1 MRVLVVDDSMLFR
14 KVVRDALSADSS
26 VEVVGSAA
34 DGKVALEKIE
44 QLHPDAITLDL
55 EMPIIDGL
63 EVLRRLRNRPD
74 APAVI
79 VVSAFTDAAAALTA
93 QALRLGAFDFV
104 LKPTGANIDENRQ
117 RLEADLLPKIH
128 VLAERRDSAHAKA
141 KAPTRKTRQT
151 ETPSVEETAET
162 APERRPERPP
172 EIVAIG
178 ISTGGPSALNEMLPK
193 LPKDLP
199 VPVVIVQHMPPKFT
213 RSLADDLDR
222 RCAVRV
228 VEASD
233 GERLQPGTVYIAPGG
248 QQMKL
253 ESLAHGFNVHI
264 TDDPPEKCCKP
275 SVDYLFRSLA
285 MQVGPKVMAVIMTGM
300 GDDGHDGCKLL
311 KQRGAHIVA
320 QDEASCVV
328 YGMPRQIV
336 EHGLADMVRPLN
348 EIAETIEQAV
358 RSGAVTC

>member
-1 MRVLVVDDSMLFR
+1 MLFR
-14 KVVRDALSADSS
+14 KVVRDALATEPG
-26 VEVVGSAA
+26 VEIVGSAA
-34 DGKVALEKIE
+34 DGKSALEKIE

-55 EMPIIDGL
+55 EMPVVDGL
-63 EVLRRLRNRPD
+63 EVLRQLRNQPH
-74 APAVI
+74 APGVI

-104 LKPTGANIDENRQ
+104 LKPTGANIDENRV
-117 RLEADLLPKIH
+117 RLTADLLPKIR
-128 VLAERRDSAHAKA
+128 VLAERRKLKLHADAPAVPPPTTIA
-141 KAPTRKTRQT
+141 KLS
-151 ETPSVEETAET
+151 ESL
-162 APERRPERPP
+162 PERPP

-178 ISTGGPSALNEMLPK
+178 ISTGGPAALHEMLPK

-222 RCAVRV
+222 RCAVHV
-228 VEASD
+228 KEATH

-253 ESLAHGFNVHI
+253 ESMARGFNVVI

-285 MQVGPKVMAVIMTGM
+285 LQMGPRVLAVIMTGM
-300 GDDGHDGCKLL
+300 GDDGHSGCKLL
-311 KQRGAHIVA
+311 KQRGAHVMA
-320 QDEASCVV
+320 QDAASCVV
-328 YGMPRQIV
+328 YGMPRQII
-336 EHGLADMVRPLN
+336 ESNLADLIRPLG
-348 EIAETIEQAV
+348 EIAETIDQAV
-358 RSGAVTC
+358 RPGAVLC